1 VLYTCKN
8 HIHHQGQSKNN
19 TFKMRMKH
27 YQILHRQTDRQS
39 ANIFPWKSAIPKQC
53 LDDLQPFF
61 NTFPCEFPGECEQQK
76 QQAWRGH
83 LLAKVEA
90 ARWNTGLVTT
100 KIEIA
105 LCFICSRGHNLIF
118 ILLQPICLQDLH
130 SLLIDLIVVMGLQVL
145 NLLQTFSLINVA
157 CI

>member
-8 HIHHQGQSKNN
+8 HIHHQGQSKYNK
-19 TFKMRMKH
+19 FKMRMKH
-27 YQILHRQTDRQS
+27 YQILHRQTDRQN
-39 ANIFPWKSAIPKQC
+39 ANIFPWKSTILKQC

-61 NTFPCEFPGECEQQK
+61 NTFHVTFLGECEQQK
-76 QQAWRGH
+76 QQAWITH

-90 ARWNTGLVTT
+90 TRWNTGLVTT

-105 LCFICSRGHNLIF
+105 LCFICTRCHNLIF